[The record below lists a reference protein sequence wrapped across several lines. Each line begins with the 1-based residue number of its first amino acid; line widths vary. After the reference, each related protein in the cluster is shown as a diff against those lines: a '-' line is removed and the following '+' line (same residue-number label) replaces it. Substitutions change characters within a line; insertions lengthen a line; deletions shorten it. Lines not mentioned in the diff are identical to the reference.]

1 MRFHLRIE
9 EKMSEFPYTP
19 LTGKIEKYF
28 DKIQEVAVPDKVNSN
43 WLKSV
48 GFKSGNDTY
57 VLRIWKFI
65 EFIDSSGV
73 PTDFWREYKNP
84 KEAKKVLAKAIMQG
98 YKELF
103 ATYPDAYK
111 KDRET
116 LYAFFSSKSGKAK
129 ETVDRMVTTFINL
142 CKLADF
148 EGVASEAPSKEAK
161 IEEKKELEKV
171 PTISSGITL
180 NVNIQLTLPATDDA
194 SVYDKIFKALKEHV
208 LSRS

>member
-1 MRFHLRIE
+1 
-9 EKMSEFPYTP
+9 MSEFPYTP
-19 LTGKIEKYF
+19 LTGKIGKYF
-28 DKIQEVAVPDKVNSN
+28 DKIQEVAVPNKVDSN

-57 VLRIWKFI
+57 VLRIWRFI
-65 EFIDSSGV
+65 GFIDNSGV

-98 YKELF
+98 YQELF

-111 KDRET
+111 KDKET

-129 ETVDRMVTTFINL
+129 SVINKMVTTFINL
-142 CKLADF
+142 CNLADF
-148 EGVASEAPSKEAK
+148 EGVALEPSGKP
-161 IEEKKELEKV
+161 EEKEGEGARKIPPIPQGV
-171 PTISSGITL
+171 TL

-194 SVYDKIFKALKEHV
+194 SVYDKIFKALKEHL